1 MSLTEALVE
10 VADIELAWMNLT
22 ANRGR
27 GLTRLHTRP
36 RVRERV
42 CVTCVYGWERVCGY
56 IYISS
61 RDAVKDDS
69 SFDQRIHSLLGN
81 FFLPFQLI
89 SAV

>member
-42 CVTCVYGWERVCGY
+42 CVLRVCMGGKECVG
-56 IYISS
+56 IYI
-61 RDAVKDDS
+61 
-69 SFDQRIHSLLGN
+69 
-81 FFLPFQLI
+81 FLRVMP
-89 SAV
+89 